1 MKRRMCLMV
10 VALLIVWQVEAQ
22 INTPQPSPLSEV
34 SQTVGLADVTITSS
48 RPGMKE
54 RKIFGGLIPYGELW
68 RTGANMATKLT
79 VSDEVTIE
87 GNSLSKGEYA
97 IFSIPG
103 KEEWTMIINENTN
116 LGGTANYKE
125 SEDVFRFKVPA
136 KKIDMPFETFT
147 FMFSDLTD
155 TGADVH
161 MVWENTMVTFSI
173 EDPNVDKNVMAQI
186 DEQMA
191 NPGDDPNLYYA
202 AANYFYTT
210 DKDMQQAQEWIDKAV
225 ELNDSRYWVMHL
237 QAKIH
242 EKNGKYETA
251 LAAAKKS
258 KELASENGNR
268 AYVQMNDELIA
279 TINEEM

>member
-22 INTPQPSPLSEV
+22 INTPQPSPLGEV
-34 SQTVGLADVTITSS
+34 SQTVGLTDVTITYS
-48 RPGMKE
+48 RPGVKG
-54 RKIFGGLIPYGELW
+54 RKIFGGLEAYDKLW

-87 GNSLSKGEYA
+87 GNSLPKGEYA

-103 KEEWTMIINENTN
+103 EDEWTMIINKNTN
-116 LGGTANYKE
+116 QGGTGNYEE
-125 SEDVFRFKVPA
+125 SEDVFRFKVPT
-136 KKIDMPFETFT
+136 KKTDMPFETFT
-147 FMFSDLTD
+147 FMFSDFTN
-155 TGADVH
+155 TGAAVH
-161 MVWENTMVTFSI
+161 MVWENTMVTFGI
-173 EDPNVDKNVMAQI
+173 EDPNVDKKVMAQI

-191 NPGDDPNLYYA
+191 NPGDEPNLYYA

-225 ELNDSRYWVMHL
+225 ELNNERYWVMHL

-258 KELASENGNR
+258 KELASENGNQ
-268 AYVQMNDELIA
+268 AYVDMNDELIA
-279 TINEEM
+279 TISEQM